1 MSLTLKVVLIGDS
14 KVGKTAVMNRFLGEF
29 FDPAFIMTTAGE
41 ALKRKRLVVDKHNV
55 ELELW
60 DAPGHE
66 GFRTYA
72 AAYMKNA
79 KAVVVFFDVS
89 SYSSF
94 ENIDNWLDFIPHAE
108 GAAQL
113 TPTFIIGNKTDITE
127 RSVRTEEAEHKAK
140 KRESLYFETSAKNN
154 NTDYFIQIFK
164 QIIED
169 VLNKSHGSTNSGSL
183 PRPRTIPWY
192 RNCVL
197 L

>member
-41 ALKRKRLVVDKHNV
+41 ALKRKRLVVNNHNV
-55 ELELW
+55 QLELW

-66 GFRTYA
+66 GFRTDA
-72 AAYMKNA
+72 AIYMKNA

-89 SYSSF
+89 SYKSF
-94 ENIDNWLDFIPHAE
+94 ENIDNWLDFIPPTE
-108 GAAQL
+108 GTAQL

-127 RSVRTEEAEHKAK
+127 RIVRTEEAEHKAK
-140 KRESLYFETSAKNN
+140 RRESLYFETSAKNN
-154 NTDYFIQIFK
+154 NTDYFVQIFK

-169 VLNKSHGSTNSGSL
+169 VLNKSNGSTDSGSL

-192 RNCVL
+192 RNCVVL
-197 L
+197 